1 MRAEIGELREEAQR
15 LRALTHK
22 AIDELRASGH
32 RKKAADL
39 ERELLASGSEVMRP
53 GHPPAII

>member
-1 MRAEIGELREEAQR
+1 LRV
-15 LRALTHK
+15 LTYK

-39 ERELLASGSEVMRP
+39 ERELLEG
-53 GHPPAII
+53 

>member
-1 MRAEIGELREEAQR
+1 VRAEIGELREEARR

-39 ERELLASGSEVMRP
+39 ARELLEGGSEAMRP